1 MARTHGSPVIS
12 TKYPRAPLPLFG
24 QFSQRGVSPPQGRH
38 SQLGISRQRSL
49 SPAPSLSHRS
59 IFRRLL
65 AWRFTWFLV
74 GLLVTTAVQFPLSG
88 FPDIR
93 SLRSDARTIGT
104 EMEEDLR
111 PKFVLFGDSLTQQS
125 FGEGGWGA
133 TLQDRYSRQADVV
146 VRGYGG
152 YNTRW
157 ALFLLDQIFPKGSSR
172 RPPALV
178 TIFFGA
184 NDAALDSLN
193 SSRQHVPIPEYKANL
208 QKMIE
213 HIRSVSSS
221 TRIILM
227 TPPPVDEEG
236 RLAYA
241 RATFGEKAVKVS
253 ERQNAVTQQYAQAC
267 LAVAQ
272 ASQVDAVDLWRAV
285 QQEPMWT
292 SLLRDGLHFTPQG
305 QQVVF
310 QHLFSVISA
319 KSASEWVPPLDPEKM
334 PLDFPHH
341 GDIDTAHPE
350 AALSRFLKNG
360 AGVFDQ

>member
-157 ALFLLDQIFPKGSSR
+157 ALFLLDQIFPK
-172 RPPALV
+172 
-178 TIFFGA
+178 
-184 NDAALDSLN
+184 
-193 SSRQHVPIPEYKANL
+193 
-208 QKMIE
+208 
-213 HIRSVSSS
+213 SVSSS